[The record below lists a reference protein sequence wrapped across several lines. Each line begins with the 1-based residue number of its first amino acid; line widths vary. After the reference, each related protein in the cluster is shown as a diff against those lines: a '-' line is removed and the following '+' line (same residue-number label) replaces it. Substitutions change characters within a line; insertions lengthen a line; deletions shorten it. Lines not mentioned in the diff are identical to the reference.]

1 MTKHM
6 FSWLVP
12 KVRGSCN
19 HNIYRILLSVMC
31 IVCGAVTGCIVLPLH
46 CVAIACN
53 DVLYSM
59 KRYINIIVS
68 YFGSHWNY
76 SSYNPCVSVK
86 SQ

>member
-1 MTKHM
+1 MNTEIKY
-6 FSWLVP
+6 
-12 KVRGSCN
+12 
-19 HNIYRILLSVMC
+19 NIYRILLSVMC